1 MTTANVTLRVI
12 DGSDRGRSY
21 ECLSTPVTIGREE
34 GNTVQLNDE
43 RVSRFHIK
51 IQEDRD
57 KLVLTDLASTN
68 GTKVNGEEIQVRILR
83 FGDII
88 NVGRS
93 TLIYGSEE
101 QIARRLAALRGSAQ
115 PPGLDED
122 DPPAISL
129 DDELNWANNS
139 DLRSTLHSLAPP
151 ELPEGLSPGQAAQ
164 FCEVLEYLHIRIRDL
179 MGSVQSRAEADKI
192 LLDFRQWQTLI
203 DIQAR
208 LAKWLRSIGEPS
220 GDH

>member
-1 MTTANVTLRVI
+1 MSAASVTLRVI
-12 DGSDRGRSY
+12 DGSDRGRTFES
-21 ECLSTPVTIGREE
+21 LPTPVTIGREE
-34 GNTVQLNDE
+34 GNSVQLNDE

-51 IQEDRD
+51 IQEDRE

-101 QIARRLAALRGSAQ
+101 QIAQRLAALRGA
-115 PPGLDED
+115 PLPGDDELH
-122 DPPAISL
+122 PGPLL
-129 DDELNWANNS
+129 DDELNWAANS

-179 MGSVQSRAEADKI
+179 MNSVQSRPEADRI
-192 LLDFRQWQTLI
+192 TLDFRQWQNLI

-208 LAKWLRSIGEPS
+208 LATWLRSIGEPS
-220 GDH
+220 GE